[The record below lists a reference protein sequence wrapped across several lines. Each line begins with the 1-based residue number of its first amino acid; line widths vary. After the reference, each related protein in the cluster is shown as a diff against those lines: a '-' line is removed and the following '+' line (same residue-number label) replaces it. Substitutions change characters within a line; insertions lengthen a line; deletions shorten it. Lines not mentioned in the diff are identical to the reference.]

1 MFELVFERL
10 NSICNTIDMT
20 QNVLTLKYQIE
31 ELINMESFVSL
42 QQQIM
47 TNQNEMINDEYWII
61 D

>member
-20 QNVLTLKYQIE
+20 QNVITLKYQIE
-31 ELINMESFVSL
+31 ELINMESLVSL

-47 TNQNEMINDEYWII
+47 TNQNEMINDEY
-61 D
+61 